1 LNYSLTD
8 VFCLSDNNFT
18 QIKEE
23 FEKGPI
29 LPDTI
34 EQFEELRDKLVDWTD
49 SFTNGRE
56 YKYSIETLDFIVKIE
71 SLMSQKL
78 QKMNTKTDPQKNLV
92 EEQIDDAQNGKVLK
106 GSPKRTR
113 EAISDKSPPTKKQKR
128 AVATRSFTSPKKH
141 QMEIVH

>member
-78 QKMNTKTDPQKNLV
+78 QKNEHKNR
-92 EEQIDDAQNGKVLK
+92 
-106 GSPKRTR
+106 S
-113 EAISDKSPPTKKQKR
+113 TKK
-128 AVATRSFTSPKKH
+128 FG
-141 QMEIVH
+141 